1 MQNILDKTSP
11 LPLYVQV
18 ADWLESM
25 IKEERYQIN
34 TKLPSEGDLAQKFQL
49 NRNTIRQAISLL
61 VQKGFVEKQKGV
73 GTFIREKTPSLAI
86 HQLSRIVSFSDD
98 FNLNKVELEDRI
110 ILKKKIIVG
119 EELAEKLDIKPKDYA
134 VKIERVRIAN
144 KTPMIFERQ
153 FYSFKDF
160 GDLLEIEIKGSMY
173 QILINNFSVNLDHS
187 IQTFRA
193 INPVKEIT
201 QLLKISMNTPCLF
214 LGSLAYNSQNICI
227 EVLQSFYR
235 GDKYQFRV
243 ETGQHRRQ
251 INLDEIERKK

>member
-1 MQNILDKTSP
+1 MQIIIDKTSP
-11 LPLYVQV
+11 LPLYVQL
-18 ADWLESM
+18 AEWLENM
-25 IKEERYQIN
+25 IKEERYRSG
-34 TKLPSEGDLAQKFQL
+34 TKLPSEGKLAQKFQL

-73 GTFIREKTPSLAI
+73 GTFVKEKTPSLAI

-98 FNLNKVELEDRI
+98 FNLGNVELEDTI
-110 ILKKKIIVG
+110 ILKEKIVAG
-119 EELAEKLDIKPKDYA
+119 KELAEKLDIKPEDYA

-153 FYSFKDF
+153 FYSFRDF

-173 QILINNFSVNLDHS
+173 QILIKHFDIDLNHS
-187 IQTFRA
+187 TQTFRA
-193 INPVKEIT
+193 INPGKEIAR
-201 QLLKISMNTPCLF
+201 LLKIDMNISCLF
-214 LGSLAYNSQNICI
+214 LESLAYNSQNICI

-243 ETGQHRRQ
+243 ETGQYRRQ
-251 INLDEIERKK
+251 MNLDEIE